1 MRRRSAALDALANEP
16 LPDES
21 PLWQLPNVLLSPH
34 TAGRSERV
42 DRRMVALFI
51 EYLRRYLAGA
61 GLFNRIPLPARSAA
75 SDGDTAE

>member
-1 MRRRSAALDALANEP
+1 MRRRSAALDAFATEP

-42 DRRMVALFI
+42 DERMVALFI
-51 EYLRRYLAGA
+51 ENLRRYLAGA
-61 GLFNRIPLPARSAA
+61 ELLNRIPPQARRAA
-75 SDGDTAE
+75 SDRDTAE